1 MAVGFD
7 LFLDGK
13 VPTRAEPEYRVI
25 TPRHGRSFVQV
36 YPVTATKEGMA
47 RWRTAWLQ
55 HEQRPYLTGH
65 IAVQLDVVVKRPAG
79 HMLVDGTLSS
89 EGRRRPYP
97 GRPDVDNVCKMALDA
112 LKGLAFDDDV
122 MVVYLRCTKRYAI
135 IGDRVGGLL
144 RVTSVSTMAAP
155 TEQLALDPDAR

>member
-13 VPTRAEPEYRVI
+13 VPTRHQPDYRVI
-25 TPRHGRSFVQV
+25 TPKHGRPFAQP
-36 YPVTATKEGMA
+36 YPHEATKEGMA

-55 HEQRPYLTGH
+55 HDQRPYLTGH
-65 IAVQLDVVVKRPAG
+65 IAVQLDVVVQRPAG
-79 HMLVDGTLSS
+79 HLLVDGTLSA

-97 GRPDVDNVCKMALDA
+97 GTPDVDNVCKMALDA

-122 MVVYLRCTKRYAI
+122 MVVYLRCTKRYGI
-135 IGDRVGGLL
+135 RGDRIGGLL
-144 RVTSVSTMAAP
+144 RVTSVATMAPPA
-155 TEQLALDPDAR
+155 ERLALDTDTR